1 MNNPFLDVYNDIYS
15 PTSFMKISCSVF
27 TFFGLVVKLITQ
39 GNFDVAVQRG
49 QESTQKWFD
58 APKFDGYVKKM
69 SISFKWK
76 DQGSGY
82 RKGKIWLQIIRGMEK
97 ILETSK
103 SLFGTA
109 PHSYENVNQNLTRN
123 DSVVSEFRP
132 GDHFRFMR
140 NIGGGG
146 GHSLHVRNF
155 KALVE
160 LQDHY

>member
-1 MNNPFLDVYNDIYS
+1 
-15 PTSFMKISCSVF
+15 MKISCSVF
-27 TFFGLVVKLITQ
+27 PFSGLVVKLVTQ
-39 GNFDVAVQRG
+39 GNFDIALRKG

-58 APKFDGYVKKM
+58 APKFDAYVKKM
-69 SISFKWK
+69 IISFKWK
-76 DQGSGY
+76 DQGSGN
-82 RKGKIWLQIIRGMEK
+82 RKGKIWLQIIRGVEK

-103 SLFGTA
+103 GIFGTA
-109 PHSYENVNQNLTRN
+109 PHSYENVNLTLTGN

-140 NIGGGG
+140 NIGAGG

-160 LQDHY
+160 LQDHV